1 MGELSL
7 FLVFASTNMTPDDHV
22 AAFVRDGHTR
32 QGENAEDTM
41 MMMLRRLRNEM
52 TCVGLEEYM
61 YPNCLLAK
69 AMKEGKMKLVKTS
82 SERYRTCR
90 CCDGGGS
97 WTYDYETPSGL
108 PFQVYYCYTSVTGWE
123 ASDSGREAEE
133 DVRVFFYGRKTKIME
148 EVKRAVCE
156 MKHSF
161 LGAYVRLS
169 DARTVYDFVK
179 WWIERPQLSVRKDIL
194 ARLECCICGEEDDDE
209 CLEEKIEGMIAGVFA
224 DRDVG
229 SSVAGVD

>member
-1 MGELSL
+1 
-7 FLVFASTNMTPDDHV
+7 
-22 AAFVRDGHTR
+22 
-32 QGENAEDTM
+32 

-133 DVRVFFYGRKTKIME
+133 DVRVFFMEGRPRSW
-148 EVKRAVCE
+148 KR
-156 MKHSF
+156 
-161 LGAYVRLS
+161 
-169 DARTVYDFVK
+169 
-179 WWIERPQLSVRKDIL
+179 
-194 ARLECCICGEEDDDE
+194 
-209 CLEEKIEGMIAGVFA
+209 
-224 DRDVG
+224 
-229 SSVAGVD
+229 

>member
-1 MGELSL
+1 MVTLPL
-7 FLVFASTNMTPDDHV
+7 FEGRSGSSGGVCGGHDDDDV
-22 AAFVRDGHTR
+22 AF
-32 QGENAEDTM
+32 
-41 MMMLRRLRNEM
+41 LRNEM
-52 TCVGLEEYM
+52 TCVGLEEYV

-82 SERYRTCR
+82 SERYHTCR

-123 ASDSGREAEE
+123 AASDSGREAEE
-133 DVRVFFYGRKTKIME
+133 DVRVSFYGRKTKIME
-148 EVKRAVCE
+148 EVKQAVCE

-169 DARTVYDFVK
+169 DARTVYDFMK
-179 WWIERPQLSVRKDIL
+179 WWIERPQLSLRKDIL
-194 ARLECCICGEEDDDE
+194 ARLECCICGEEHDDE

-229 SSVAGVD
+229 SSVVGVD